1 MDYRKEPHGVY
12 FLIDNKSFYASV
24 EATLRGLNPLK
35 ELLVVMSEADNAG
48 SGLILATSPMAKK
61 IFHLKANVS
70 RQRDLP
76 QDPRL
81 IVVPPRM
88 NLYIKRNL
96 QINNIFREFAA
107 EKDVWPYSIDESI
120 IDMTHS
126 WRLFGDSPKQVARL
140 IQIKVRKELGLYTT
154 VGIGDN
160 PLQAKIALDIYAKHN
175 PKLIAEIHYQTVP
188 EKIWTINELTD
199 VWSIA
204 KRNKKRLNRLGIHD
218 MYELAHTN
226 PFYLKQELGLIG
238 EQLFAIS
245 WGIDRTNLSDELK
258 PKNHSIGNSQVL
270 PRDYFNQ
277 VEIET
282 VIKEMGQQV
291 ASRLRHHHK
300 QAGCISL
307 TVTYSY
313 SGDDSERGGFSVAR
327 NIDVTDKD
335 WEINQTLIYMFENY
349 WQGQPVRNLA
359 VYSSKLV
366 TKVAQQLDF
375 FTPIKTQ
382 CANEDKLAVIDQI
395 RARYGFK
402 SIVYANSLLK
412 GGTAINRSS
421 LVGGHNGGNA
431 YE

>member
-126 WRLFGDSPKQVARL
+126 WKLFGDSPKQVARL

-175 PKLIAEIHYQTVP
+175 PELIAEIHYQTVP

-204 KRNKKRLNRLGIHD
+204 KRTKKRLNRLGIHN

-277 VEIET
+277 AEIET

-335 WEINQTLIYMFENY
+335 WEINQALIYMFENY

-375 FTPIKTQ
+375 FTPIQTQ
-382 CANEDKLAVIDQI
+382 CAKEDKLAVIDQI

>member
-126 WRLFGDSPKQVARL
+126 WKLFGDSPKQVARL

-175 PKLIAEIHYQTVP
+175 PELIAEIHYQTVP

-204 KRNKKRLNRLGIHD
+204 KRTKKRLNRLGIHN
-218 MYELAHTN
+218 MYELAHVN

-258 PKNHSIGNSQVL
+258 PRNHSIGNSQVL

-277 VEIET
+277 AEIET

>member
-61 IFHLKANVS
+61 VFHLKANVS

-120 IDMTHS
+120 IDMTRS
-126 WRLFGDSPKQVARL
+126 WKLFGNSPKQVARL

-175 PKLIAEIHYQTVP
+175 PELIAEIHYQTVP

-204 KRNKKRLNRLGIHD
+204 KRTKKRLNRLGIHN
-218 MYELAHTN
+218 MYELAHVN

>member
-126 WRLFGDSPKQVARL
+126 WKLFGDSPKQVARL

-175 PKLIAEIHYQTVP
+175 PELIAEIHYQTVP

-204 KRNKKRLNRLGIHD
+204 KRTKRRLNRLGIHN
-218 MYELAHTN
+218 MYELAHVN

-245 WGIDRTNLSDELK
+245 WGIDRTNLSDNLK

-277 VEIET
+277 AEIET

-313 SGDDSERGGFSVAR
+313 SGNDSERGGFSVAR

-375 FTPIKTQ
+375 FTPIQTQ

>member
-1 MDYRKEPHGVY
+1 MDYHKEPHGVY

-126 WRLFGDSPKQVARL
+126 WKLFGDSPKQVARL

-175 PKLIAEIHYQTVP
+175 PELIAEIHYQTVP
-188 EKIWTINELTD
+188 KKIWTINELTD

-204 KRNKKRLNRLGIHD
+204 KRTKKRLNRLGIHN
-218 MYELAHTN
+218 MYELAHVN

-277 VEIET
+277 AEIET

-335 WEINQTLIYMFENY
+335 WEINQTLIYMFKNY

-366 TKVAQQLDF
+366 TKVSQQLDF

-382 CANEDKLAVIDQI
+382 CANENKLAVIDQI

-412 GGTAINRSS
+412 GGTVINRSS

>member
-61 IFHLKANVS
+61 IFHLKDNVS

-126 WRLFGDSPKQVARL
+126 WKLFGDSPKQVARL

-175 PKLIAEIHYQTVP
+175 PELIAEIHYQTVP

-204 KRNKKRLNRLGIHD
+204 KRTKKRLNRLGIHN
-218 MYELAHTN
+218 MYELAHVN

-245 WGIDRTNLSDELK
+245 WGIDRTNLSDNLK

-277 VEIET
+277 AEIET

-382 CANEDKLAVIDQI
+382 CANEDRLAVIDQI

>member
-61 IFHLKANVS
+61 VFHLKANVS

-76 QDPRL
+76 QDSRL

-126 WRLFGDSPKQVARL
+126 WKLFGDSPKQVARL

-175 PKLIAEIHYQTVP
+175 PELIAEIHYQTVP

-204 KRNKKRLNRLGIHD
+204 KRTKKRLNRLGIHN
-218 MYELAHTN
+218 MYELAHVN

-277 VEIET
+277 AEIET

-382 CANEDKLAVIDQI
+382 CDNEDKLAVIDQI

>member
-126 WRLFGDSPKQVARL
+126 WKLFGDSPKQVARL

-175 PKLIAEIHYQTVP
+175 PELIAEIHYQTVP

-204 KRNKKRLNRLGIHD
+204 KRTKKRLNRLGIHN
-218 MYELAHTN
+218 MYELAHVN

-277 VEIET
+277 AEIET

-349 WQGQPVRNLA
+349 WQGQSVRNLA

-375 FTPIKTQ
+375 FTPIKIQ

>member
-1 MDYRKEPHGVY
+1 MDYSKEPHGVF

-35 ELLVVMSEADNAG
+35 ELLVVMSEADNTG

-76 QDPRL
+76 QDPRI

-126 WRLFGDSPKQVARL
+126 WQLFGDSPKEVARL
-140 IQIKVRKELGLYTT
+140 IQIKVRKKLGLYTT

-160 PLQAKIALDIYAKHN
+160 PLQAKIALDIYAKHD
-175 PKLIAEIHYQTVP
+175 PELIGEIHYQTVP
-188 EKIWTINELTD
+188 EKIWTISELTD

-204 KRNKKRLNRLGIHD
+204 KRTKKRLNRLGIHN

-245 WGIDRTNLSDELK
+245 WGIDRTNLSDDLK

-270 PRDYFNQ
+270 PRDYFHR

-300 QAGCISL
+300 QTGCISL

-313 SGDDSERGGFSVAR
+313 AGDDSERGGFSVAR

-335 WEINQTLIYMFENY
+335 WEINQVLIYMFESY

-359 VYSSKLV
+359 VYSSKLI

-375 FTPIKTQ
+375 FTPIQTQ

-395 RARYGFK
+395 RARYGFR

>member
-1 MDYRKEPHGVY
+1 MDYRKEPHGIY

-126 WRLFGDSPKQVARL
+126 WKLFGDSPKQVARL

-175 PKLIAEIHYQTVP
+175 PELIAEIHYQTVP

-199 VWSIA
+199 IWSIA
-204 KRNKKRLNRLGIHD
+204 KRTKKRLNRLGIHN

-245 WGIDRTNLSDELK
+245 WGIDRTNLSDNLK

-277 VEIET
+277 AEIET

-375 FTPIKTQ
+375 FTPIKAQ

>member
-1 MDYRKEPHGVY
+1 MDYCKEPHGVY

-126 WRLFGDSPKQVARL
+126 WKLFGDSPKQVARL

-175 PKLIAEIHYQTVP
+175 PELIAEIHYQTVP
-188 EKIWTINELTD
+188 EKIWTISELTD

-204 KRNKKRLNRLGIHD
+204 KRTKKRLNRLGIHN
-218 MYELAHTN
+218 MYELANTN

-245 WGIDRTNLSDELK
+245 WGIDRTNLSDNLR

-277 VEIET
+277 AEIET

-335 WEINQTLIYMFENY
+335 WEINQALIYMFENY

-375 FTPIKTQ
+375 FTPIQTQ

>member
-1 MDYRKEPHGVY
+1 MDYRKEPHGIY

-126 WRLFGDSPKQVARL
+126 WKLFGDSPKQVARL

-175 PKLIAEIHYQTVP
+175 PELIAEIHYQTVP
-188 EKIWTINELTD
+188 EKIWTISELTD

-204 KRNKKRLNRLGIHD
+204 KRTKKRLNRLGIHN
-218 MYELAHTN
+218 MYELANTN

-258 PKNHSIGNSQVL
+258 PRNHSIGNSQVL

-277 VEIET
+277 AEIET

-335 WEINQTLIYMFENY
+335 WEINQALIYMFENY

-375 FTPIKTQ
+375 FTPIQTQ

>member
-126 WRLFGDSPKQVARL
+126 WKLFGDSPKQVARL

-175 PKLIAEIHYQTVP
+175 PELIAEIHYQTVP
-188 EKIWTINELTD
+188 EKIWTISELTD

-204 KRNKKRLNRLGIHD
+204 KRTKKRLNRLGIHN

-245 WGIDRTNLSDELK
+245 WGIDRTNLSDNLR

-277 VEIET
+277 AEIET

-335 WEINQTLIYMFENY
+335 WEINQALIYMFENY

-375 FTPIKTQ
+375 FTPIQTQ

>member
-126 WRLFGDSPKQVARL
+126 WKLFGDSPKQVARL

-204 KRNKKRLNRLGIHD
+204 KRTKKRLNRLGIHD

>member
-175 PKLIAEIHYQTVP
+175 PELIAEIHYQTVP

-204 KRNKKRLNRLGIHD
+204 KRTKKRLNRLGIHN
-218 MYELAHTN
+218 MYELAHVN

-277 VEIET
+277 DEIET

-335 WEINQTLIYMFENY
+335 WEINQALIYMFENY

-366 TKVAQQLDF
+366 NKVAQQLDF

-412 GGTAINRSS
+412 GSTAINRSS

>member
-126 WRLFGDSPKQVARL
+126 WKLFGDSPKQVARL

-175 PKLIAEIHYQTVP
+175 PELIAEIHYQTVP

-204 KRNKKRLNRLGIHD
+204 KRTKKRLNRLGIHN
-218 MYELAHTN
+218 MYELAHVN

-245 WGIDRTNLSDELK
+245 WGIDRTNLSDNLK

-277 VEIET
+277 AEIET

-307 TVTYSY
+307 TMTYSY

-335 WEINQTLIYMFENY
+335 WEINQALIYMFENY

-375 FTPIKTQ
+375 FTPIETQ

-421 LVGGHNGGNA
+421 LVGGQNGGNA

>member
-24 EATLRGLNPLK
+24 EAILRGLNPLK

-126 WRLFGDSPKQVARL
+126 WKLFGDSPKQVARL

-175 PKLIAEIHYQTVP
+175 PELIAEIHYQTVP

-204 KRNKKRLNRLGIHD
+204 KRTKKRLNRLGIHN
-218 MYELAHTN
+218 MYELAHVN

-258 PKNHSIGNSQVL
+258 PKNHCIGNSQVL

-277 VEIET
+277 AEIET

-300 QAGCISL
+300 QAGYISL

>member
-126 WRLFGDSPKQVARL
+126 WKLFGDSPKQVARL

-175 PKLIAEIHYQTVP
+175 PELIAEIHYQTVP

-204 KRNKKRLNRLGIHD
+204 KRTKKRLNRLGIHN
-218 MYELAHTN
+218 MYELAHVN

-245 WGIDRTNLSDELK
+245 WGIDRTNLSDNLK

-277 VEIET
+277 AEIET

-382 CANEDKLAVIDQI
+382 CANEDRLAVIDQI

>member
-1 MDYRKEPHGVY
+1 
-12 FLIDNKSFYASV
+12 
-24 EATLRGLNPLK
+24 
-35 ELLVVMSEADNAG
+35 
-48 SGLILATSPMAKK
+48 
-61 IFHLKANVS
+61 
-70 RQRDLP
+70 
-76 QDPRL
+76 
-81 IVVPPRM
+81 M

-126 WRLFGDSPKQVARL
+126 WKLFGDSPKQVARL

-175 PKLIAEIHYQTVP
+175 PELIAEIHYQTVP

-204 KRNKKRLNRLGIHD
+204 KRTKKRLNRLGIHN

-245 WGIDRTNLSDELK
+245 WGIDRTNLSDNLK

-277 VEIET
+277 AEIET

-291 ASRLRHHHK
+291 ASRLRHHRK

-349 WQGQPVRNLA
+349 WQGQPVRDLA

>member
-126 WRLFGDSPKQVARL
+126 WKLFGDSPKQVARL

-175 PKLIAEIHYQTVP
+175 PELIAEIHYQTVP
-188 EKIWTINELTD
+188 EKIWTISELTD

-204 KRNKKRLNRLGIHD
+204 KRTKKRLNRLGIHN
-218 MYELAHTN
+218 MYELANTN

-245 WGIDRTNLSDELK
+245 WGIDRTNLSDNLR

-277 VEIET
+277 AEIET

-335 WEINQTLIYMFENY
+335 WEINQALIYMFENY

-375 FTPIKTQ
+375 FTPIQTQ

-421 LVGGHNGGNA
+421 LVGGYNGGNA

>member
-204 KRNKKRLNRLGIHD
+204 KRTKKRLNRLGIHD

-375 FTPIKTQ
+375 FTPIETQ

>member
-35 ELLVVMSEADNAG
+35 ELLVVMSEADSAG

-107 EKDVWPYSIDESI
+107 ERDVWPYSIDESI

-126 WRLFGDSPKQVARL
+126 WKLFGDSPKQVARL

-175 PKLIAEIHYQTVP
+175 PELIAEIHYQTVP

-204 KRNKKRLNRLGIHD
+204 KRTKKRLNRLGIHN
-218 MYELAHTN
+218 MYELAHVN

-277 VEIET
+277 AEIET

-313 SGDDSERGGFSVAR
+313 SEDDSERGGFSVAR

-335 WEINQTLIYMFENY
+335 WEINRTLIYMFENY

-375 FTPIKTQ
+375 FTPIQTQ
-382 CANEDKLAVIDQI
+382 CAKEDKLAVIDQI

>member
-126 WRLFGDSPKQVARL
+126 WKLFGDSPKQVARL

-175 PKLIAEIHYQTVP
+175 PELIAEIHYQTVP

-204 KRNKKRLNRLGIHD
+204 KRTKKRLNRLGIHN
-218 MYELAHTN
+218 MYELAHTD

>member
-1 MDYRKEPHGVY
+1 
-12 FLIDNKSFYASV
+12 
-24 EATLRGLNPLK
+24 
-35 ELLVVMSEADNAG
+35 
-48 SGLILATSPMAKK
+48 
-61 IFHLKANVS
+61 
-70 RQRDLP
+70 
-76 QDPRL
+76 
-81 IVVPPRM
+81 
-88 NLYIKRNL
+88 
-96 QINNIFREFAA
+96 
-107 EKDVWPYSIDESI
+107 
-120 IDMTHS
+120 
-126 WRLFGDSPKQVARL
+126 
-140 IQIKVRKELGLYTT
+140 
-154 VGIGDN
+154 
-160 PLQAKIALDIYAKHN
+160 
-175 PKLIAEIHYQTVP
+175 
-188 EKIWTINELTD
+188 
-199 VWSIA
+199 
-204 KRNKKRLNRLGIHD
+204 
-218 MYELAHTN
+218 MYELAHVN

-277 VEIET
+277 AEIET

-382 CANEDKLAVIDQI
+382 CDNEDKLAVIDQI

>member
-61 IFHLKANVS
+61 VFHLKANVS

-126 WRLFGDSPKQVARL
+126 WKLFGDSPKQVARL

-175 PKLIAEIHYQTVP
+175 PELIAEIHYQTVP

-204 KRNKKRLNRLGIHD
+204 KRTKKRLNRLGIHN
-218 MYELAHTN
+218 MYELAHVN

-277 VEIET
+277 AEIET

-382 CANEDKLAVIDQI
+382 CDNEDKLAVIDQI